1 MTKKSIQKLLK
12 FLTPNSL
19 KISRGILQRFILGI
33 LVASLF
39 LPVFV
44 FVNPRSSAAANCD
57 IGIGYLSAN
66 STGGSIAGDSPGITG
81 SKVLVN
87 KNTVALEEQFEVY
100 LEVSMTP
107 ELTAEC
113 AAAGK
118 TYQFEIVAS
127 ESKLAGGAVYSGSAK
142 KILPASLVKE
152 ANKFAAKVPVSFKG
166 LGLTGKQ
173 TLTATTG
180 VGTVPRGLPGYY
192 IYGYFLTNVSGGNG
206 WAMGSKAINSTPLTK
221 LDNTSPSHPVTENL
235 PNDVKVSPGIDVGT
249 DGILYD
255 AMKFRV
261 GMDGAGLDADKSRN
275 FFRITFKD
283 GGWVA
288 VAKSGA
294 TNGATPPKPSAYN
307 NLNDIPGHQE
317 FSLLKSM
324 LLSPFAI
331 QEAMAQGTT
340 KPATSSSS
348 PATSSSTST
357 SSSSTYDT
365 NLVSLS
371 SLKIPVWM
379 SSEATG
385 GIAWGDKKTKINY
398 STIGNAF
405 GKFNGNHPIA
415 DLSLIAVE
423 DKKSADKKI
432 CGPLTFNKQQI
443 ACYEKDVA
451 KLVEGSPQNK
461 LLTADKKQFPF
472 NNISATELARIGVK
486 DASGST
492 PTLSKVYLAPTLK
505 VDWTWTD
512 VASLGNGLF
521 GPDGAT
527 NILSS
532 FYGFS
537 YTADAQKLYFEVY
550 PSKEELEKHK
560 NDAPPA
566 GVEPYAETVTS
577 SSTASSDSA
586 SDLFNFLRKVIS
598 YLVLLMTSVIY
609 WIFAIILVPILNAL
623 LKIRPYEDQFVN
635 FIYPGWIILRNVAN
649 IGFILAL
656 LWMGLRTLFQV
667 DDAGKSRGFIL
678 WLVLMA
684 LLVNFSLVIAQGV
697 VGIADTVQSQFLP
710 AESKV
715 IEALGQKLMVD
726 PIKFFRGQDSS
737 GGFAENITEN
747 SNFTV
752 KASASDITKPIVLLI
767 LAIAAF
773 FSFVALIAFILVRLV
788 ALWLLYMVSPL
799 AYVARILPETKSYFD
814 QWWSQFIKYAFTVP
828 ILAFFLNIT
837 ALMATTFA
845 SRSGDAVEAGRNPS
859 YLFAGMDPAKEI
871 TEYAITIISHFV
883 VLVFLYAGMHFAL
896 KSGTFG
902 AKQIV
907 DGAKKG
913 FDFVTKTVPAAAG
926 RGALAAGKW
935 AKDTGADY
943 LTKPGG
949 MLDGKP
955 GWQKAVMS
963 AARPIQALKAVKK
976 GYLDN
981 PKELMEGR
989 FTKAFEKITKKVQPY
1004 GEDKLYP
1011 LKWAGY
1017 KITGKDSKAFLDQA
1031 NKLKQMADIM
1041 DDTDKVALVNERG
1054 QITTQKASDS
1064 ARLAAFQNNLMDTA
1078 EGRGLVDQF
1087 DPLISQKNAEIK
1099 SLQDDYN
1106 KDMQEHGGQVSNKG
1120 EALYKQIGERKAEL
1134 SALEGSKNRFN
1145 TAVTAAEYAGST
1157 GFNISGLRADIK
1169 PVFDVDE
1176 AEQSLIKSINQA
1188 NRDLPEIQA
1197 KLDSDTALR
1206 SQFGMDPMMG
1216 MNPAERK
1223 EVMKKVEE
1231 LTKEADLRSKP
1242 FSPALA
1248 ADEAEQSREEQ
1259 KKLVDLDYDQLKGG
1273 FQKALAAN
1281 NIAAARAHLKQLA
1294 DSGLMDNL
1302 LEDDEYK
1309 LKNNVEGL
1317 AELIKKSFPKA
1328 TNREQI
1334 TIIREISQSSAK
1346 NGNNSLAEAVKSM
1359 GNGSGMLNSIPAQ
1372 QKTLEKRKVKSI
1384 FEMKKGD
1391 ITYTDSQGNKQ
1402 YNAGVEEKI
1411 KSMDTPEKAKLVKRD
1426 LDRKIADH
1434 ILSKYESNPASA
1446 KASLG
1451 DHIGDALVTNA
1462 SPAMQTKFRS
1472 IFPKMGD

>member
-12 FLTPNSL
+12 FLTPNSFKL
-19 KISRGILQRFILGI
+19 SRGILQRFILGI

-39 LPVFV
+39 LPVFI

-81 SKVLVN
+81 SKVLVS

-166 LGLTGKQ
+166 LGLSGKE

-206 WAMGSKAINSTPLTK
+206 WAMGNKAINSTPLTK

-294 TNGATPPKPSAYN
+294 TSGATLKAEGTAIPKPSTYN
-307 NLNDIPGHQE
+307 NLDGIPGHQE

-331 QEAMAQGTT
+331 QEALAQDTT
-340 KPATSSSS
+340 KPATSSS
-348 PATSSSTST
+348 TSTT
-357 SSSSTYDT
+357 SSSSSYDT

-451 KLVEGSPQNK
+451 KLAEGSPQNK

-486 DASGST
+486 DASGAT

-537 YTADAQKLYFEVY
+537 YTADAQKVYFEVY
-550 PSKEELEKHK
+550 SSKEELEKHK

-726 PIKFFRGQDSS
+726 PIKFFRGQDGS
-737 GGFAENITEN
+737 GGFAENITDTKG
-747 SNFTV
+747 NFTV
-752 KASASDITKPIVLLI
+752 SSSASDLTKPIVLLI
-767 LAIAAF
+767 LAIASF

-913 FDFVTKTVPAAAG
+913 FDFVTKTAPSAIARGAG

-935 AKDTGADY
+935 AKDAGADA
-943 LTKPGG
+943 LAGSKMLKGRPG
-949 MLDGKP
+949 L
-955 GWQKAVMS
+955 QKAIMGV
-963 AARPIQALKAVKK
+963 ARPIQAGKAIKK
-976 GYLDN
+976 GLFDN
-981 PKELMEGR
+981 PKEEMNKR
-989 FTKAFEKITKKVQPY
+989 FTDQFGKITDKLQPWGENKSFPIKMAWWKHKGQDAKTLMTQAEKKKEFTEIRNDSEITDLANARGENQQALDTLNGGHVDLDTAKSYLSDVDKELEVATTEYNKNQSY
-1004 GEDKLYP
+1004 DNRKKMIDLEDKS
-1011 LKWAGY
+1011 KGISDE
-1017 KITGKDSKAFLDQA
+1017 ITAVEAVGGSQVDLV
-1031 NKLKQMADIM
+1031 KLPDF
-1041 DDTDKVALVNERG
+1041 D
-1054 QITTQKASDS
+1054 
-1064 ARLAAFQNNLMDTA
+1064 
-1078 EGRGLVDQF
+1078 VD
-1087 DPLISQKNAEIK
+1087 AIK
-1099 SLQDDYN
+1099 TSLQASINDATEQIN
-1106 KDMQEHGGQVSNKG
+1106 KDQTRRRELGFTGTMND
-1120 EALYKQIGERKAEL
+1120 GERKKYMDDATDL
-1134 SALEGSKNRFN
+1134 ATK
-1145 TAVTAAEYAGST
+1145 A
-1157 GFNISGLRADIK
+1157 
-1169 PVFDVDE
+1169 
-1176 AEQSLIKSINQA
+1176 QA
-1188 NRDLPEIQA
+1188 R
-1197 KLDSDTALR
+1197 
-1206 SQFGMDPMMG
+1206 
-1216 MNPAERK
+1216 ER
-1223 EVMKKVEE
+1223 
-1231 LTKEADLRSKP
+1231 P
-1242 FSPALA
+1242 FSKALA
-1248 ADEAEQSREEQ
+1248 DKEDAEAREQQ
-1259 KKLVDLDYDQLKGG
+1259 KNLGDFDYDQLENG
-1273 FQKALAAN
+1273 FNKALQEN
-1281 NIAAARAHLKQLA
+1281 NIAAARAHFKQMADNGVLDKLLKA
-1294 DSGLMDNL
+1294 NG
-1302 LEDDEYK
+1302 K
-1309 LKNNVEGL
+1309 KNNVEDL
-1317 AELIKKSFPKA
+1317 AAFVKEKFTKTSGGS
-1328 TNREQI
+1328 QI
-1334 TIIREISQSSAK
+1334 NIIREVSKSSEK
-1346 NGNNSLAEAVKSM
+1346 NGNTALSNAVKSLA
-1359 GNGSGMLNSIPAQ
+1359 NGGGILNTINQ
-1372 QKTLEKRKVKSI
+1372 QQQILSKKKVKAVTEWKS
-1384 FEMKKGD
+1384 GD
-1391 ITYTDSQGNKQ
+1391 VTYTDKNGEEQF
-1402 YNAGVEEKI
+1402 NAGIKEKLESNNNDK
-1411 KSMDTPEKAKLVKRD
+1411 KSEVLRRD
-1426 LDRKIADH
+1426 LDQKIADH
-1434 ILSKYESNPASA
+1434 ILVKFNNNPSRINDLGTKVASA
-1446 KASLG
+1446 
-1451 DHIGDALVTNA
+1451 LVDVA
-1462 SPAMQTKFRS
+1462 SPTKARPFKPH
-1472 IFPKMGD
+1472 IKV

>member
-12 FLTPNSL
+12 FFTPKSF
-19 KISRGILQRFILGI
+19 KASRGILQRFFLGV
-33 LVASLF
+33 LVAYLF

-44 FVNPRSSAAANCD
+44 FVNPRSSSAANCD

-81 SKVLVN
+81 SRVLVN

-113 AAAGK
+113 ATAGK

-142 KILPASLVKE
+142 KILTASLVKE

-166 LGLTGKQ
+166 LGLSGKE
-173 TLTATTG
+173 TLTPTTG

-206 WAMGSKAINSTPLTK
+206 WAMGNKAINSTPLTK

-235 PNDVKVSPGIDVGT
+235 PDDVKSSSGIDVGT
-249 DGILYD
+249 EGILYD

-261 GMDGAGLDADKSRN
+261 GMDGAGLDADKYRN

-294 TNGATPPKPSAYN
+294 TNGATLKAEGSAVPKPSTYN
-307 NLNDIPGHQE
+307 NLDGIPGHQE

-324 LLSPFAI
+324 LLSPFAV

-348 PATSSSTST
+348 PATGST
-357 SSSSTYDT
+357 SSSESSSKYDT

-405 GKFNGNHPIA
+405 GKFNGNHPIK

-423 DKKSADKKI
+423 DKKGADPKI
-432 CGPLTFNKQQI
+432 CGPLVFNKQQI

-451 KLVEGSPQNK
+451 KLEEGSPQNK

-472 NNISATELARIGVK
+472 NSISATELARIGVK
-486 DASGST
+486 DAAGGT
-492 PTLSKVYLAPTLK
+492 PTLSKVLLAPTLK
-505 VDWTWTD
+505 VDWNWTD
-512 VASLGNGLF
+512 LMSLPNGVF
-521 GPDGAT
+521 GPNGAS
-527 NILSS
+527 NILGS
-532 FYGFS
+532 FWGFS
-537 YTADAQKLYFEVY
+537 YTADAQKVYFEVY
-550 PSKEELEKHK
+550 SSKEELEKHK

-577 SSTASSDSA
+577 SSTTSGDTA

-747 SNFTV
+747 NNFTV
-752 KASASDITKPIVLLI
+752 KSSASDITKPIVLLI
-767 LAIAAF
+767 LAIASF

-845 SRSGDAVEAGRNPS
+845 SRSGDAVEAGRNPT

-935 AKDTGADY
+935 AKDAGADA
-943 LTKPGG
+943 LASSNMLKGRPG
-949 MLDGKP
+949 L
-955 GWQKAVMS
+955 QKAIMGV
-963 AARPIQALKAVKK
+963 ARPIQAGKAIKK
-976 GYLDN
+976 GLFDN
-981 PKELMEGR
+981 PKEEMNKR
-989 FTKAFEKITKKVQPY
+989 FTTQFGKLT
-1004 GEDKLYP
+1004 DKLQP
-1011 LKWAGY
+1011 WGENKSFPIKMAWWKAM
-1017 KITGKDSKAFLDQA
+1017 GKDSKTLMTQAEKMKRFTEIRNDSDMGDLATNLATNQRYLNALNNDRVDIEMARNHKLDIEGKLNAAEAEDSQNSTPGTQA
-1031 NKLKQMADIM
+1031 KVARLRNEKNALDVAIGIADANGLNDIDKNDMGTDFNRNIDATKAKLTADISDATLVLTNDNAKRTELGFTGVM
-1041 DDTDKVALVNERG
+1041 TDDR
-1054 QITTQKASDS
+1054 
-1064 ARLAAFQNNLMDTA
+1064 R
-1078 EGRGLVDQF
+1078 
-1087 DPLISQKNAEIK
+1087 
-1099 SLQDDYN
+1099 
-1106 KDMQEHGGQVSNKG
+1106 
-1120 EALYKQIGERKAEL
+1120 
-1134 SALEGSKNRFN
+1134 SK
-1145 TAVTAAEYAGST
+1145 
-1157 GFNISGLRADIK
+1157 
-1169 PVFDVDE
+1169 
-1176 AEQSLIKSINQA
+1176 
-1188 NRDLPEIQA
+1188 
-1197 KLDSDTALR
+1197 
-1206 SQFGMDPMMG
+1206 MM
-1216 MNPAERK
+1216 K
-1223 EVMKKVEE
+1223 EVSDVATLAQARE
-1231 LTKEADLRSKP
+1231 KP
-1242 FSPALA
+1242 FSKALA
-1248 ADEAEQSREEQ
+1248 DKEESEAREQQ
-1259 KKLVDLDYDQLKGG
+1259 KGLGELDYDQLEDG
-1273 FQKALAAN
+1273 FNKALREN
-1281 NIAAARAHLKQLA
+1281 NVAAARAHFKQMADNGVLDKLLK
-1294 DSGLMDNL
+1294 SNG
-1302 LEDDEYK
+1302 K
-1309 LKNNVEGL
+1309 KNNVEDL
-1317 AELIKKSFPKA
+1317 AGFVKEKFAKAGGKS
-1328 TNREQI
+1328 QI
-1334 TIIREISQSSAK
+1334 NIIREVSNSSEK
-1346 NGNNSLAEAVKSM
+1346 NGNTALSNAVKSLA
-1359 GNGSGMLNSIPAQ
+1359 NGGGILNTISQ
-1372 QKTLEKRKVKSI
+1372 QQQVLETKKVKDVT
-1384 FEMKKGD
+1384 EWKKGD
-1391 ITYTDSQGNKQ
+1391 VTHTDAN
-1402 YNAGVEEKI
+1402 GVEQFNAKI
-1411 KSMDTPEKAKLVKRD
+1411 KEKLRAYDTKEKSKSLRQKI
-1426 LDRKIADH
+1426 DRPIADH
-1434 ILSKYESNPASA
+1434 ILSKFEANPAEINSIGNHV
-1446 KASLG
+1446 AS
-1451 DHIGDALVTNA
+1451 ALVEVA
-1462 SPAMQTKFRS
+1462 SPKVANTFKPH
-1472 IFPKMGD
+1472 IVV